1 VKGSVAVIGGGVT
14 GMVASLDLADL
25 GFRVYLVENKPSI
38 GGVMSQLDK
47 TFPTLDCSMCTL
59 APRMVEVARHPNIEL
74 MTYSEV
80 EGIDGSV
87 GDFRLKVR
95 RKATFIDW
103 DKCTGCGAC
112 AEACIAKVPNEYDDG
127 MSTRGAAYVMF
138 PQAIPMRAVVDRE
151 TCLDCKKKKCEEAC
165 RADAFDWEME
175 DKTLELEVGSVVV
188 ATGFEQLDASILG
201 EYGWGV
207 HPNVI
212 TALQLERLLNASGPT
227 EGNVVKSDGSHPDHI
242 AFILCAGSRD
252 EKRQPY
258 CSRVCCMYSV
268 KEAILVREHDPSV
281 ECTVFYMDM
290 RAFGKNQEEFFNRAR
305 DEFGINFIRSKPSNV
320 MRHGDRLRIKYEDT
334 DTGEAKTLE
343 ADMVT
348 LATAMVPKTGVA
360 ETLGLKVDNYGFLK
374 SGEHPVLSSKP
385 GVFIAGAAEGPRDI
399 SDSVAMASSAA
410 AHVSAALRSSRN
422 TEIAPP
428 DAVEE
433 MDVGGQ
439 EPRIGVFV
447 CHCGSNI
454 AGVVDVEAVAEYAK
468 TLPGV
473 EYTTHPMYTCS
484 EENQQEI
491 RSAIEEHKL
500 NRVIVAACTPRT
512 HEPLFRE
519 TCRQAGLNP
528 YLFEMA
534 NIREMDSWV
543 HADRDLATEKAT
555 DLVRMA
561 VARARIL
568 EPQQP
573 QSITVTPAALVVG
586 AGPAGL
592 TAALSIAEQGFG
604 VHLVERGE
612 PGGMLNEMTSAFG
625 PWQPEELKDKLVK
638 AVDEHPLVHLHN
650 CEVSDV
656 AGYMGNFEATLSDGS
671 HIPVGAIVVA
681 TGAVEWKPDKYGY
694 GTDGVVTQ
702 LELQELIER
711 GEIGET
717 EKVVMLQCVGSREP
731 EGQRTYCSRV
741 CCVEALKNAIDLL
754 ERRPEARVYIL
765 YRDIRSYSRY
775 EELYGQAREL
785 GVWFFRFT
793 QENEPQIS
801 GTTVRVHDTLMDDDV
816 IIRADRVVLSS
827 ATIPSPGTEELASM
841 LKCPV
846 GQDGFFLE
854 AHLKLRPLDFTN
866 DGLFLAGTAAGPRDL
881 TDTLISAAGAAAR
894 ACRVLSKDEIEA
906 EGTTTVI
913 MESLCIGCGRCEKV
927 CPYDAI
933 TMVGT
938 PPDLK
943 SSVNP
948 ALCKSCG
955 SCAAECP
962 TGAAR
967 ARHFTS
973 SQIIDMIDAWGGV

>member
-80 EGIDGSV
+80 EGIEGSV

-422 TEIAPP
+422 TETIPW
-428 DAVEE
+428 
-433 MDVGGQ
+433 Q
-439 EPRIGVFV
+439 WRHRRRLTCLPR
-447 CHCGSNI
+447 CARPATRKSLRRMRWRRW
-454 AGVVDVEAVAEYAK
+454 
-468 TLPGV
+468 TL
-473 EYTTHPMYTCS
+473 
-484 EENQQEI
+484 
-491 RSAIEEHKL
+491 
-500 NRVIVAACTPRT
+500 
-512 HEPLFRE
+512 
-519 TCRQAGLNP
+519 
-528 YLFEMA
+528 
-534 NIREMDSWV
+534 
-543 HADRDLATEKAT
+543 ADRS
-555 DLVRMA
+555 
-561 VARARIL
+561 RA
-568 EPQQP
+568 
-573 QSITVTPAALVVG
+573 
-586 AGPAGL
+586 
-592 TAALSIAEQGFG
+592 
-604 VHLVERGE
+604 
-612 PGGMLNEMTSAFG
+612 
-625 PWQPEELKDKLVK
+625 
-638 AVDEHPLVHLHN
+638 
-650 CEVSDV
+650 
-656 AGYMGNFEATLSDGS
+656 
-671 HIPVGAIVVA
+671 
-681 TGAVEWKPDKYGY
+681 
-694 GTDGVVTQ
+694 
-702 LELQELIER
+702 
-711 GEIGET
+711 
-717 EKVVMLQCVGSREP
+717 
-731 EGQRTYCSRV
+731 
-741 CCVEALKNAIDLL
+741 
-754 ERRPEARVYIL
+754 
-765 YRDIRSYSRY
+765 
-775 EELYGQAREL
+775 
-785 GVWFFRFT
+785 
-793 QENEPQIS
+793 S
-801 GTTVRVHDTLMDDDV
+801 GC
-816 IIRADRVVLSS
+816 SS
-827 ATIPSPGTEELASM
+827 ATAAATSPAWWTWKRSRSTRKRFRGWNIPPTRCTPHPPDVHLLRGKPAGDSQCHRRAQTEPRHRSRL
-841 LKCPV
+841 
-846 GQDGFFLE
+846 
-854 AHLKLRPLDFTN
+854 H
-866 DGLFLAGTAAGPRDL
+866 TANPRAPFPRD
-881 TDTLISAAGAAAR
+881 
-894 ACRVLSKDEIEA
+894 
-906 EGTTTVI
+906 
-913 MESLCIGCGRCEKV
+913 MPPGR
-927 CPYDAI
+927 P
-933 TMVGT
+933 
-938 PPDLK
+938 
-943 SSVNP
+943 
-948 ALCKSCG
+948 
-955 SCAAECP
+955 
-962 TGAAR
+962 
-967 ARHFTS
+967 
-973 SQIIDMIDAWGGV
+973 